1 MIKINDELRDA
12 LAGEYVLGTQTALVR
27 KRMQRLLQESPEL
40 AGRVDYWQAQLNQ
53 LSEQAKPVPV
63 PTWVWRRI
71 EEQIQPATTRDAET
85 EKTGFWQ
92 NLLVWRWAAATAMAV
107 ALMLALYPITEQ
119 SPILEPAE
127 GGFVMVLTD
136 EESKTAWL
144 VSRQNEDKPIKAE
157 AIAVPVMTVAQAYE
171 LWLLPPDGAAPLS
184 LGLLNEAG
192 GTQLTPAA
200 MLGEMVQPGYMMA
213 VSIEPPGGS
222 PTGAPTGPVVYTGSI
237 LSL

>member
-1 MIKINDELRDA
+1 MIPLNDDLMDA
-12 LAGEYVLGTQTALVR
+12 LAAEHVLGTQTALVR
-27 KRMQRLLQESPEL
+27 RRMQSLMHSNAAL
-40 AGRVDYWQAQLNQ
+40 ADRVDYWQAQLNQ
-53 LSEQAKPVPV
+53 LSEQAKPVPA

-71 EEQIQPATTRDAET
+71 EDTLRPSKP
-85 EKTGFWQ
+85 EKAGWWQ
-92 NLLVWRWAAATAMAV
+92 NLLVWRWAAGTAMAT
-107 ALMLALYPITEQ
+107 ALMLAIYPITEQ
-119 SPILEPAE
+119 SPVLQPAD

-136 EESKTAWL
+136 EDSKTAWL
-144 VSRQNEDKPIKAE
+144 VSRQNEDRPIKAE

-171 LWLLPPDGAAPLS
+171 LWLLPPGGAAPMS

-222 PTGAPTGPVVYTGSI
+222 PTGAPTGPVVYTGSV